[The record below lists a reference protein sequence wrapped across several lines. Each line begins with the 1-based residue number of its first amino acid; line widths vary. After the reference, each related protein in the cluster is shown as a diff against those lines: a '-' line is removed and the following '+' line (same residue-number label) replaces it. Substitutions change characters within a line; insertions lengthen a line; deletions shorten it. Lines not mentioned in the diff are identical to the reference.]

1 MVSLL
6 YGFLSFKGKPMKPPS
21 SKGKQSK
28 NKTMKINISKNNRT
42 VQGRIDLAGSK
53 SISNRALI
61 IQALCEDEFPIY
73 RIANAKDTGTLQQLL
88 ASKNEVL
95 DAGPAGTTFR
105 FMTAFLSLQQGTQT
119 LTGSKRMK
127 QRPIGV
133 LVEALRKLG
142 ANIDYL
148 EKDGFPPL
156 KIGQR
161 TTKQEKNGATL
172 SIPASVSSQYI
183 SALLLIAPTLKK
195 GLELTLAGKIV
206 SRPYIQMTLNLMA
219 YFGVKHEWNEQT
231 IIVKPQQYQARPF
244 TVEGDWSAA
253 SYYYAVAAF
262 ANDDLHLQL
271 DGLFADSVQGD
282 AVVAKLSE
290 HFGVQSTF
298 NDAGVLLTKVKNY
311 IIGDFKY
318 NFLECPD
325 IAQTLAVMCGGLG
338 VNGHFSG
345 LETLKIKE
353 TDRVNA
359 LYQELKKINVYF
371 EEQTDGSCTVS
382 GKAAFRN
389 TPQFPTY
396 EDHRMAMAFAPLA
409 MFHAVDI
416 EEPEVVGKSYPDF
429 WQDFEKL
436 GFFSR

>member
-1 MVSLL
+1 
-6 YGFLSFKGKPMKPPS
+6 
-21 SKGKQSK
+21 
-28 NKTMKINISKNNRT
+28 MKINISKKNKT

-61 IQALCEDEFPIY
+61 IQALCAENFPIY
-73 RIANAKDTGTLQQLL
+73 RIANAKDTDTLQQLL
-88 ASKNEVL
+88 TSENAVL

-105 FMTAFLSLQQGTQT
+105 FMTAFLSLQQGVQT
-119 LTGSKRMK
+119 LTGSERMK

-142 ANIDYL
+142 ANIEYL
-148 EKDGFPPL
+148 EKEGFPPL
-156 KIGQR
+156 KIGVPNER
-161 TTKQEKNGATL
+161 LDHGGANL

-183 SALLLIAPTLKK
+183 SALLLIAPTLKN
-195 GLELTLAGKIV
+195 GLELTLTGKIV

-219 YFGVKHEWNEQT
+219 YFGVKHEWNGQT

-244 TVEGDWSAA
+244 TVEADWSAA

-262 ANDDLHLQL
+262 ADDDLHLQL

-282 AVVAKLSE
+282 AVVAKLGE
-290 HFGVQSTF
+290 YFGVQSTF
-298 NDAGVLLTKVKNY
+298 NDAGVLLTKIKNY
-311 IIGDFKY
+311 TFQDFKY

-359 LYQELKKINVYF
+359 LYQELKKVNVLF
-371 EEQTDGSCTVS
+371 EEQGDGSCTVS
-382 GKAAFRN
+382 GKAMFKN
-389 TPQFPTY
+389 VPQFSTY

-409 MFHAVDI
+409 MLHLIQI
-416 EEPEVVGKSYPDF
+416 EDPEVVEKSYPDF
-429 WQDFEKL
+429 WEDFGKL
-436 GFFSR
+436 SFEVY